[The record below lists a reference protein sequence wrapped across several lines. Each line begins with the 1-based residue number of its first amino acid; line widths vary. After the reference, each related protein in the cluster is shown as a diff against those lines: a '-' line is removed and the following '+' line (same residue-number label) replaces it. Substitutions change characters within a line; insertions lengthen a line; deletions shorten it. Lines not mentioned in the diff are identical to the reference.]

1 MTFLLNLAKGL
12 SAAYRIILFTWL
24 IYCLAAQ
31 FKHRRKILERRDY
44 ETRYP
49 RRLH

>member
-1 MTFLLNLAKGL
+1 MRFLLNLAKGL

-24 IYCLAAQ
+24 IYCLAIQ
-31 FKHRRKILERRDY
+31 FQHRREILKRREF